1 MAGRYKQKFLQ
12 YNPRDGKISLAV
24 YFSEGEK
31 MKLSKTALGILSA
44 KYRAVLI
51 RCLLA
56 SAVVFPSVANA
67 LPVNDYTELTG
78 NKDDDYTINFS
89 NNAVLNGNGYTFG
102 YDDGIEITGKGTL
115 QNIKLTAY
123 ERIRAS
129 DALTMSGNVYL
140 DASEGGTNKGVS
152 LKNITVSE
160 NSNLYLV
167 SYEGMPSSMKFEI
180 LNIEGAADGSSKI
193 YTSKAMD
200 GSDCNGGEDVY
211 LRGNTY
217 KNISIDGKSDIF
229 LEKTGTDAFTVNLE
243 NVSITGKWFQT
254 ALSNLNQFDGA
265 VNFSGVNTIVVD
277 NFAIRDSL
285 TVNEGAS
292 LTLKNSNGEL
302 NTPTTINDLRL
313 AGEFHGNLSGGTVNL
328 RDTGSFY
335 GRLDGTTVSMT
346 DVAVVDLSRLHL
358 SAGSE
363 IGELKLS
370 STDDST
376 SHLTVNSDITAK
388 EVHFY
393 NVAQVSGSGA
403 QTIKTTKIYSEKA
416 ISFDNIKIASES
428 GLSFVGDKKYTFT
441 NVVLSADGEIKWNE
455 EAVFNGNS
463 FLTAANINAGTVTLN
478 GTLTVDGLLRITGSN
493 ELIGSGGI
501 LNVVLPEAAA
511 TSPIITATANNVTLT
526 LDLKNVKNEDT
537 ARQYSITNKS
547 DGYTLSGKYD
557 RYAFSKD
564 RSFTLDDFKA
574 NKDAFS
580 LTQNLWK
587 DSNGTLWIMKV
598 AGGAEAAIS
607 DLRDAGVFVSPTEE
621 NASKI
626 LDMVDNPYA
635 DRLIDLLDS
644 GDLGLQ
650 KQALRETV
658 PTDAAQSSFKT
669 ARETALSVMN
679 TVADR
684 LGNGSGVSG
693 RSGGD
698 LTVGRAS
705 VWAQGMVNRAK
716 MTGGDGFKSDTPGF
730 AAGVEANL
738 TDEIKAGV
746 GYAYAS
752 TDIKTDRSKTDAD
765 THTGFVYGEYVPNKF
780 YANAVLGFGRSDY
793 DDTTRIAGMKSSFRA
808 DTYSA
813 RVAAGYDAGVL
824 TPEAALRFVSVRQKA
839 YTDALGARVSAKNLN
854 TATAVAGVKAGKSFA
869 VGKYGVSPELR
880 LAATYDIAR
889 PNEGRAVT
897 LPDGSSYVAAGEHLK
912 RLGAEIGAKAAV
924 RLNNDVEVS
933 LTYDGAFKEH
943 YQNHTGLINVS
954 VGF

>member
-1 MAGRYKQKFLQ
+1 
-12 YNPRDGKISLAV
+12 
-24 YFSEGEK
+24 

-56 SAVVFPSVANA
+56 SAVVFPSIASA
-67 LPVNDYTELTG
+67 LDVNTYTELTD
-78 NKDDDYTINFS
+78 NKDNDSEINFLP
-89 NNAVLNGNGYTFG
+89 NAVLNGNKHTFS
-102 YDDGIEITGKGTL
+102 YNDEIKIKGEGTL
-115 QNIKLTAY
+115 RNIKLTAY
-123 ERIRAS
+123 ERITAS

-140 DASEGGTNKGVS
+140 DASTGGSGSTKSVL
-152 LKNITVSE
+152 LKDITVSE

-167 SYEGMPSSMKFEI
+167 SYEDWPRSMKFEI

-193 YTSKAMD
+193 YTSKAMN
-200 GSDCNGGEDVY
+200 GSDCSGEEHVS
-211 LRGNTY
+211 LKGSTY
-217 KNISIDGKSDIF
+217 KNISIDGKSNIV
-229 LEKTGTDAFTVNLE
+229 LEKPGTDALIVDLE
-243 NVSITGKWFQT
+243 NVSITGEWFQT
-254 ALSNLNQFDGA
+254 SLSNFNQFDGA
-265 VNFSGVNTIVVD
+265 ANFSGVNTIVVD
-277 NFAIRDSL
+277 NFVIRDSL

-292 LTLKNSNGEL
+292 LTLNNLGNDGFTMNNTMTVKEGAKVTLNSNAASSIKNL
-302 NTPTTINDLRL
+302 DL
-313 AGEFHGNLSGGTVNL
+313 AGEFRGNLSGGTLNL

-335 GRLDGTTVSMT
+335 GQLNGNVSMT

-363 IGELKLS
+363 IGALRLDNS
-370 STDDST
+370 I
-376 SHLTVNSDITAK
+376 SHLTVSSDITANQ
-388 EVHFY
+388 VHFY

-403 QTIKTTKIYSEKA
+403 QTIKTTEIYSEKA

-428 GLSFVGDKKYTFT
+428 GLSFVGDKNYTFN
-441 NVVLSADGEIKWNE
+441 NVALSADGEIKWNE
-455 EAVFNGNS
+455 KAVFNGNS
-463 FLTAANINAGTVTLN
+463 FLTAANINAGTVTIKN

-493 ELIGSGGI
+493 ELIGDGGI
-501 LNVVLPEAAA
+501 LNVVLPEN
-511 TSPIITATANNVTLT
+511 PISTIIMTEKEANNVTLT
-526 LDLKNVKNEDT
+526 LDLKNVKNKDA
-537 ARQYSITNKS
+537 AREYKITDKS
-547 DGYTLSGKYD
+547 TGYTLSGKYG
-557 RYAFSKD
+557 RYAFSNG
-564 RSFTLDDFKA
+564 SFTLDDFKA
-574 NKDAFS
+574 KKNAFS
-580 LTQNLWK
+580 LTQNLWN

-598 AGGAEAAIS
+598 AGGAEAAID

-679 TVADR
+679 TVSGR
-684 LGNGSGVSG
+684 LGNGSDVSG

-716 MTGGDGFKSDTPGF
+716 MTGGDGFKSDTAGF

-746 GYAYAS
+746 GYAFAS

-765 THTGFVYGEYVPNKF
+765 THTGFVYGEYVPNRF

-793 DDTTRIAGMKSSFRA
+793 DDATRVAGMKSSFRA

-813 RVAAGYDAGVL
+813 RVAAGYDAGIL

-839 YTDALGARVSAKNLN
+839 YTDALGARVAAKNLN
-854 TATAVAGVKAGKSFA
+854 TATAVAGAKAGKTFA
-869 VGKYGVSPELR
+869 VGKYGVSSELR
-880 LAATYDIAR
+880 LAAAYDIAR

-912 RLGAEIGAKAAV
+912 RLGAEIGAKAAL
-924 RLNNDVEVS
+924 RLSNDVEVS

-943 YQNHTGLINVS
+943 FQNHTGLINLS